1 MNLKILRCLTVAL
14 YGLLCERICAV
25 NSDLNYTGSQTGFI
39 SANRVFKL
47 NESARGFIRF
57 NAGFTVK
64 PDARVSLDV
73 PIPIQ
78 GPLDLRETGTVRLIS
93 DLIFDSSVTLSAGGR
108 IDGNNH
114 RIKLNNNFT
123 IPAGKVLH
131 INGNTTIDGNGFN
144 VVCNEHSQIFV
155 DTNVTLTLCNMT
167 ITNKQHTP
175 TFPPVLCGA
184 QTSKL
189 ALNNVVVR
197 PTGDFL
203 FPQGQLFVH
212 NDVMMTG
219 TSAFIYASPMPSF
232 ITAGSCLYFDQG
244 TTFSVAPS
252 TFTDAA
258 YTLKNTYTSSNFLQF
273 ADASSSLYFNGCSLY
288 STPTGCRFTK
298 GNIFLDNH
306 VICKSDTTVTMTS
319 VTLRASQSFGSGG
332 IFDLSWSPDGK
343 YLAVGGSAPST
354 SGNLVQVYQFDGFTL
369 SLISG
374 AQVVYGASGA
384 VYAVAWSPDGKYL
397 AIGGIGPTSGN
408 ELQIYSFN
416 GSSLTAVSGAQI
428 DYGSLVRSICWNKDG
443 KYLAIGGSGPTSGME
458 LKVYSFDGSS
468 LKLAASPVASPG
480 SVVQGVSWSPDGLY
494 VIVSAYNTTNE
505 VQTYSFNGSSLTL
518 GAQIDYGVLGSFVD
532 TAVLSPDGRYL
543 AIGGG
548 ASSNN
553 NALQIWRFTGA
564 ALTLVPGAQIP
575 YATTGRVWMNDWSPD
590 GRYVATAVDANGFK
604 VYNFDKVSL
613 SLISQVNP
621 AAYTGSIR
629 WRPDGRFLAIG
640 TATPSV
646 GHKEIEVYR
655 ADFVTNTSPQAYSKG
670 IVFGDSRYGVSS
682 DAMVTLLADARVDLT
697 GKMSDDNFSG

>member
-1 MNLKILRCLTVAL
+1 MKLKILRCLTVAL

-175 TFPPVLCGA
+175 TFPPIRCGA

-219 TSAFIYASPMPSF
+219 TSAFIYTSQMPSF

-244 TTFSVAPS
+244 TTFSIAPA
-252 TFTDAA
+252 TFTDAP
-258 YTLKNTYTSSNFLQF
+258 YTLNNTYTSNKFIQF
-273 ADASSSLYFNGCSLY
+273 ADASSSLYFNGCSLL
-288 STPTGCRFTK
+288 STLTGCRFTK
-298 GNIFLDNH
+298 GNIYFDNH
-306 VICKSDTTVTMTS
+306 IVCKSDTTTTMTS
-319 VTLRASQSFGSGG
+319 ITLRASQSYGSVLFSVG
-332 IFDLSWSPDGK
+332 WSPDGR
-343 YLAVGGSAPST
+343 YVAIGGNGPTST
-354 SGNLVQVYQFDGFTL
+354 YELQVYSFNGTALTL
-369 SLISG
+369 A
-374 AQVVYGASGA
+374 AQADYGSS
-384 VYAVAWSPDGKYL
+384 YIYILKWSPDGKYL
-397 AIGGIGPTSGN
+397 AIGGEISPSSTEVQVYGFNGSNLTLVSQINFGAGSYITGLAWSPDGQYLAIGGNTPASGN
-408 ELQIYSFN
+408 ELQTYKFN
-416 GSSLTAVSGAQI
+416 GSTLTLISGAQVDYGSSIRSIDWSPDGQYLAIGGDGPLSGNEVQIYRFNGTTLTFVSGVDYGSYAFAVSWSPDGRYLAVGGNVPTSGYELQVYRFSGGALVLVPGAQI
-428 DYGSLVRSICWNKDG
+428 DYGTSIRGIHW
-443 KYLAIGGSGPTSGME
+443 
-458 LKVYSFDGSS
+458 
-468 LKLAASPVASPG
+468 
-480 SVVQGVSWSPDGLY
+480 
-494 VIVSAYNTTNE
+494 
-505 VQTYSFNGSSLTL
+505 
-518 GAQIDYGVLGSFVD
+518 
-532 TAVLSPDGRYL
+532 SPDGRYL

-548 ASSNN
+548 VPTSGYEV
-553 NALQIWRFTGA
+553 QIYGFNGTS
-564 ALTLVPGAQIP
+564 LVLISGAQVDFGA
-575 YATTGRVWMNDWSPD
+575 YVFDLNWRSD
-590 GRYVATAVDANGFK
+590 GKY
-604 VYNFDKVSL
+604 
-613 SLISQVNP
+613 
-621 AAYTGSIR
+621 
-629 WRPDGRFLAIG
+629 LAIAG
-640 TATPSV
+640 NGPIA
-646 GHKEIEVYR
+646 GHTELEVYR
-655 ADFVTNTSPQAYSKG
+655 TDWITNTLPQAYSNS

-682 DAMVTLLADARVDLT
+682 DAMVTLFSDARVDLT
-697 GKMSDDNFSG
+697 GKMSYDNFGG